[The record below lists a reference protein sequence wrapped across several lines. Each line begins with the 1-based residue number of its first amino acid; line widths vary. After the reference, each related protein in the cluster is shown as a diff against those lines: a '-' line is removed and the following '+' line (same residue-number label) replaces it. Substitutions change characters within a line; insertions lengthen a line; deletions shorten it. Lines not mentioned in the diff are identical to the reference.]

1 MIKHER
7 SSFSWY
13 NSSLSFLF
21 CRERLELVVSPNYSL
36 RSLSFHGGG
45 GGRGWGGGR
54 ASISYTKQFSEH
66 CKFFELLRK

>member
-1 MIKHER
+1 MIKNER

-21 CRERLELVVSPNYSL
+21 CRERLESVVSPNYSL

-45 GGRGWGGGR
+45 GGGREGGEGGG
-54 ASISYTKQFSEH
+54 
-66 CKFFELLRK
+66 LLLATPNSFRNIANSLNY